1 MTYNPKI
8 KNTSNTDMSID
19 ANIDANNIT
28 MGDADDNV
36 WTDGLFA
43 FSTETRVGTAIDKI
57 NELLKGLSPNPPQ
70 GLDNISSESAHG
82 VSAGIA
88 FTAGGN
94 TGFVGVEALQGRQGT
109 AEKGIYSLQD
119 EPDYQRLGA
128 YKTGDNFVLAL
139 NGDKAIDAN
148 ADGSIVNLRPDALKV
163 VRDEVSN
170 FKIDLNGA
178 EYIISSDLVQDAN
191 LDPNNSYS
199 VFDDSNEIA
208 LIFTIIRDGKH
219 LSTGADFNVFQHRTV
234 TLAFEVDT
242 LNGPSSLR
250 NGFNKIQVYHKIGG
264 DPSSADYWDDAEVSN
279 WADFIY
285 DPTGAIQST
294 YSSQNVDISSL
305 ELAESDALKTKII
318 SGIKYLSDPALD
330 YSISTTISDY
340 ATYTFKPNGGITIS
354 VAGITNQLDLTN
366 GDFDVNAQLDLP
378 SNVLS
383 FSETIDFEDNK
394 RILANNLT
402 HTLSLV
408 NAFDDSKGSSSTF
421 SATKQI
427 MYDSV
432 DDTST
437 ENQDSEGKIVESFNG
452 ENHRVSA
459 GSTTAHSPAIAAG
472 ELVVYNG
479 ALMAH
484 GNPDLSSLW
493 DNADLLPAQTLS
505 QTPAGDATYFRK
517 IKNTVGP
524 IANGYIVLDSD
535 GIMIDKTD
543 PNHIKLKDS
552 ANVELDILIEKGDGS
567 GTYRSILDNTD
578 GILAASNASD
588 GSALNQIGFSLRS
601 GETWTANDTARV
613 KIIADQSF
621 VGKINTLT
629 IHFN

>member
-19 ANIDANNIT
+19 ANVDANNIT
-28 MGDADDNV
+28 MGDPDNNN
-36 WTDGLFA
+36 WEDGLFA
-43 FSTETRVGTAIDKI
+43 FSTETKVGAAIDKI

-70 GLDNISSESAHG
+70 GLDNISSELVHG
-82 VSAGIA
+82 VDAGIA

-94 TGFVGVEALQGRQGT
+94 TGFVDVVELQGRPAT
-109 AEKGIYSLQD
+109 AEREIYSLQD
-119 EPDYQRLGA
+119 APDYQRLGA
-128 YKTGDNFVLAL
+128 YKTGDSFMLSL

-148 ADGSIVNLRPDALKV
+148 GDGSIVNLRPDALKV
-163 VRDEVSN
+163 VRGEVSN
-170 FKIDLNGA
+170 FKIELNGA
-178 EYIISSDLVQDAN
+178 EYIISTDLAQ
-191 LDPNNSYS
+191 
-199 VFDDSNEIA
+199 DDSQGVQNYGVYADNNLIA
-208 LIFTIIRDGKH
+208 LSFGPIRDGKH

-234 TLAFEVDT
+234 TLGFEVDT
-242 LNGPSSLR
+242 LDGPTSLQ
-250 NGFNKIQVYHKIGG
+250 NGFNKIKVYHKIGG
-264 DPSSADYWDDAEVSN
+264 DIDSAGYWDDAEVSN

-285 DPTGAIQST
+285 DPTGAIQSA

-305 ELAESDALKTKII
+305 ESAESDALKTKTI

-330 YSISTTISDY
+330 YSISATISDY

-354 VAGITNQLDLTN
+354 VADITDQLDLTN

-408 NAFDDSKGSSSTF
+408 NAFDVSKGSSAPF
-421 SATKQI
+421 SAAKQI

-459 GSTTAHSPAIAAG
+459 GSTAAHSPAIAVD

-484 GNPDLSSLW
+484 GHSDLSSLW
-493 DNADLLPAQTLS
+493 NNTNLLPAQTLA
-505 QTPAGDATYFRK
+505 QTAIGNATYFRK
-517 IKNTVGP
+517 IKNTAGP
-524 IANGYIVLDSD
+524 IANGYIVLDSV
-535 GIMIDKTD
+535 GITIDTAD
-543 PNHIKLKDS
+543 SNDIKLKDD
-552 ANVELDILIEKGDGS
+552 NDVEIDILIEENDGN
-567 GTYRSILDNTD
+567 YKSILNNNT
-578 GILAASNASD
+578 GIFAASNAPA
-588 GSALNQIGFSLRS
+588 GSASNYIGFSLS
-601 GETWTANDTARV
+601 TGKTWTANTTARV
-613 KIIADQSF
+613 KIVADQSF
-621 VGKINTLT
+621 IGKINTLT
-629 IHFN
+629 IHFI